1 MSDKQDMWTA
11 EDVAQHHNI
20 TVGTV
25 WKYCRMYQKGEP
37 GGWPHRRISRAIRF
51 TESDREAIEELTK
64 PQQVEEKP
72 RKTKRRSLAA

>member
-1 MSDKQDMWTA
+1 MSEKQDMWTA
-11 EDVAQHHNI
+11 EDVAQHHQL

-51 TESDREAIEELTK
+51 TEADLEAIEELINPT
-64 PQQVEEKP
+64 P
-72 RKTKRRSLAA
+72 KTQEPKRKRRSLAA